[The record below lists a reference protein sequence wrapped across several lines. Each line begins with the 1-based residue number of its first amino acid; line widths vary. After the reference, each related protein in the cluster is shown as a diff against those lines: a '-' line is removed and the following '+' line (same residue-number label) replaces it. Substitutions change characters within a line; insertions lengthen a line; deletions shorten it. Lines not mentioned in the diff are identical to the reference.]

1 MTKKVKPRCTV
12 MRITLNVLSY
22 IKKKKRTILL
32 TSYNYAT
39 IFVTQSQVFL
49 QLIPKL
55 VCNNLVLKL

>member
-1 MTKKVKPRCTV
+1 

-22 IKKKKRTILL
+22 IKKKKILL

-55 VCNNLVLKL
+55 VCNNLV

>member
-1 MTKKVKPRCTV
+1 
-12 MRITLNVLSY
+12 MRLTLNVLSY
-22 IKKKKRTILL
+22 IKKKI

-55 VCNNLVLKL
+55 VCNNLV

>member
-1 MTKKVKPRCTV
+1 

-22 IKKKKRTILL
+22 IKKKILL
-32 TSYNYAT
+32 TFYNYAT

-55 VCNNLVLKL
+55 VCNNLV